1 MWSRWNNGLL
11 RKRVCSIFNG
21 NQNHVFGGKIQSFDP
36 FLLNLRDFTMECGEK
51 RKGVTYFS
59 VVVMNQMKRNVSSSS
74 FVSSPNKDSSENV
87 NGKQEAISFSE
98 AKKLMRLVNVESL
111 KLKLG
116 TDGKEVIAYSELVEA
131 CESMGVAR
139 NSDEASAFAK
149 VLDEAGVILLF
160 RDKVYLHPDKV
171 VDLVR
176 RAVPLALTEEN
187 DPLREEL
194 SKLLIKKE
202 EIDVLAHKQMRRV
215 LWSGLGFGIVTVSLF
230 FRLTFWEFSWDV
242 MEPITFFTTATGL
255 VIGYAYFLFT
265 SRDPTYQDF
274 MKRLF
279 LSRQRKLYKRYNFDV
294 GRCKELQH
302 KCKTPLDAKTIL
314 KNRIGV
320 DVDLDDALNKD

>member
-1 MWSRWNNGLL
+1 M
-11 RKRVCSIFNG
+11 CSIFNG
-21 NQNHVFGGKIQSFDP
+21 NVSYGGKIQSFDP
-36 FLLNLRDFTMECGEK
+36 FLMNLRDYRLEYGEK
-51 RKGVTYFS
+51 RKGVGYFS
-59 VVVMNQMKRNVSSSS
+59 VVVMNQMKRGVSSSS
-74 FVSSPNKDSSENV
+74 SAGSSNNDSSENGGV
-87 NGKQEAISFSE
+87 KSNGKGKDETISFSE

-111 KLKLG
+111 KMKLG
-116 TDGKEVIAYSELVEA
+116 MDGKEVISYNELIEA

-139 NSDEASAFAK
+139 NSEDAAAYAK

-194 SKLLIKKE
+194 KKLLDKKE
-202 EIDVLAHKQMRRV
+202 EIDVLAHRQMRRI
-215 LWSGLGFGIVTVSLF
+215 LWSGLGFGVVTVSLF

-255 VIGYAYFLFT
+255 VIGYAYFLYT

-294 GRCKELQH
+294 VRCKELQYM
-302 KCKTPLDAKTIL
+302 CKTPLDAKTIL

-320 DVDLDDALNKD
+320 DCDLDDALHKD